1 MGGYHPAVICVWAA
15 IQATANLFPAIAL
28 IGVGGT
34 MSIANILIPLSG
46 VFFGPYAGA
55 LCASI
60 GQIVGMLISPSS
72 AWLGIFTFLLGTCT
86 AFVAGLLSRGKWPIA
101 YAMNFLGIALFY
113 CFPVGRVAWIKGVTF
128 GVAGFLTCFVGGIF
142 AKHFITGKNV
152 LLKAISVF
160 CCSAGGLLTTCM
172 FADEASIILFHT
184 PAISMKVMAFISP
197 GERFIFGIAAA
208 IVSIPLLYGLP
219 QVGIRVGPQAPE
231 DEADPDPDEE
241 VLQP

>member
-1 MGGYHPAVICVWAA
+1 MIHVAEKTLKKHGSFMGGYHPAVICVWAA

-101 YAMNFLGIALFY
+101 YAMNFL
-113 CFPVGRVAWIKGVTF
+113 
-128 GVAGFLTCFVGGIF
+128 
-142 AKHFITGKNV
+142 
-152 LLKAISVF
+152 
-160 CCSAGGLLTTCM
+160 
-172 FADEASIILFHT
+172 
-184 PAISMKVMAFISP
+184 
-197 GERFIFGIAAA
+197 
-208 IVSIPLLYGLP
+208 
-219 QVGIRVGPQAPE
+219 
-231 DEADPDPDEE
+231 
-241 VLQP
+241 